1 MKKEEFCE
9 VFGDI
14 NENYIH
20 QARVSR
26 KVRKTLWLKRGAL
39 AACLCLVVVASFM
52 VPCLS
57 NDTDHEKSPSSHI
70 VTAPG
75 FLTLT
80 ASAASL
86 GDDTTIEFPS
96 EETIIMQEGIEVPI
110 TYDWN
115 PAMSSRPG
123 IPLNLSAP
131 GDQNTTFEVSVD
143 GGELLLWEEDNT
155 ITHMSTPL
163 HVENGTTIYWSSL
176 SQSTSGSVETME
188 HSPAYMDIII
198 REDTT
203 IVGYAVVKIEL
214 DNLDSATEHP
224 YTYYATLVQSVSFP
238 KVNGSYQNITC
249 EYVRTEMEQLK
260 SETTT
265 PTVK

>member
-1 MKKEEFCE
+1 MKKEDFCE

-14 NENYIH
+14 NENYI
-20 QARVSR
+20 QEARANR
-26 KVRKTLWLKRGAL
+26 RVRKTLWLKRGAL
-39 AACLCLVVVASFM
+39 AACLCLIVVTSFV
-52 VPCLS
+52 VPHLS
-57 NDTDHEKSPSSHI
+57 DYAGHDKSPSSNI

-86 GDDTTIEFPS
+86 DEDTTIEFPS
-96 EETIIMQEGIEVPI
+96 VETIIMQEGIEVPI
-110 TYDWN
+110 TYNWN

-131 GDQNTTFEVSVD
+131 GYQNTTFEVSVD

-163 HVENGTTIYWSSL
+163 YVENGTTIYWSSL

-188 HSPAYMDIII
+188 NSRAYIDIII

-203 IVGYAVVKIEL
+203 IVGYAVVKIDL
-214 DNLDSATEHP
+214 DHLDSTTEYP
-224 YTYYATLVQSVSFP
+224 CTYYATLVKSVSFP
-238 KVNGSYQNITC
+238 KVNGSYQNVTY
-249 EYVRTEMEQLK
+249 EYVRMEMEQIK
-260 SETTT
+260 SETRYS
-265 PTVK
+265 